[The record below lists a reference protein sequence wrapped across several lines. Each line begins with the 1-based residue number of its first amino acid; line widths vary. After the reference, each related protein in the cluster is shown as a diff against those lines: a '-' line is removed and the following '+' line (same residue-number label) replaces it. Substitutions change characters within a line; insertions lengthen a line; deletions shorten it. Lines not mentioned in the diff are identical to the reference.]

1 MLGKNGVKKIESFDK
16 DIKAT
21 QINEKRMELSKF
33 ISKERKYNEQDK
45 KIDMMSSG
53 AVQFNIVN
61 DCLKDDVKT
70 LTDELAAKK
79 L

>member
-1 MLGKNGVKKIESFDK
+1 MLGKNGAKKIESFDK